1 MRQAPAPVDK
11 SNQAS
16 QAFSFSAVCL
26 MKISLRQIRVGMTV
40 LSLMLV
46 SGLAGFK
53 LGSKNFQPVSFE
65 KIDNSQVNLS
75 LFWQV
80 WDKLG
85 ESYLIKEN
93 LKPQEMVWGAIKG
106 MTASLGDPYTVF
118 LPPEDNLSTK
128 EELNVAFEGV
138 GIELGFKDKTLAVV
152 APLAGMPAEAAG
164 IKAADY
170 ILHIK
175 DELKGVDVETTDMS
189 LPEAVKLI
197 RGKKGTE
204 VELTVLHD
212 GETETKVIK
221 VRRDTIVIK
230 SVVLEW
236 QGENKDV
243 AWLKLSRFGDRT
255 QAEWDET
262 VGEILKHQQLKGI
275 ILDLR
280 NNPGGY
286 LNGAV
291 ALASEFLR
299 TGQIVVRQESA
310 KGKTETFSVS
320 KAGRLLTQPL
330 VVLVNKGSASSSEIL
345 SGALRDSGR
354 AKLIGEKTFGKGTIQ
369 EALDVGESAG
379 LHVTTAKWLLPSGQ
393 WVNETKGI
401 TPDIS
406 IQDNKETAKDEV
418 IEKALENL

>member
-1 MRQAPAPVDK
+1 
-11 SNQAS
+11 
-16 QAFSFSAVCL
+16 
-26 MKISLRQIRVGMTV
+26 
-40 LSLMLV
+40 MLL
-46 SGLAGFK
+46 SGLAGFRI
-53 LGSKNFQPVSFE
+53 GNKNLQPVSFE
-65 KIDNSQVNLS
+65 KINKSEIDLG

-93 LKPQEMVWGAIKG
+93 LKPKEMVWGAIKG

-118 LPPEDNLSTK
+118 LPPDDNQSTK
-128 EELNVAFEGV
+128 EELSGAFEGV

-164 IKAADY
+164 IKAGDY
-170 ILHIK
+170 IFHIK
-175 DELKGVDVETTDMS
+175 DELKGVDTETTDMS

-204 VELTVLHD
+204 VALTVLHE

-221 VRRDTIVIK
+221 LRRDTIVIK

-236 QGENKDV
+236 QGEGKNV
-243 AWLKLSRFGDRT
+243 ALLKLSRFGDRT
-255 QAEWDET
+255 QSEWDEA
-262 VGEILKHQQLKGI
+262 VREILKHNQVKGI

-286 LNGAV
+286 LNGSV
-291 ALASEFLR
+291 ALASEFLSP
-299 TGQIVVRQESA
+299 GQIVVRQESA
-310 KGKTETFSVS
+310 KGETETFSVT
-320 KAGRLLTQPL
+320 KTGKLLTQPL

-345 SGALRDSGR
+345 SGALRDNRR

-369 EALDVGESAG
+369 EALDVAEGAG

-401 TPDIS
+401 TPEIEV
-406 IQDNKETAKDEV
+406 QDNKETEKDEV
-418 IEKALENL
+418 VEKAMENL

>member
-1 MRQAPAPVDK
+1 
-11 SNQAS
+11 
-16 QAFSFSAVCL
+16 
-26 MKISLRQIRVGMTV
+26 MTV
-40 LSLMLV
+40 LSLMLL
-46 SGLAGFK
+46 SGLVGFRI
-53 LGSKNFQPVSFE
+53 GNKNLQPVSFE
-65 KIDNSQVNLS
+65 KVDKSQVDLS

-118 LPPEDNLSTK
+118 LPPEDNQSTK
-128 EELNVAFEGV
+128 EELNGAFEGV

-164 IKAADY
+164 IKAGDY

-175 DELKGVDVETTDMS
+175 DELKGVDVDTIDMS
-189 LPEAVKLI
+189 LPEAVKFI

-204 VELTVLHD
+204 VALTVLHE

-221 VRRDTIVIK
+221 VKRDTIVIK
-230 SVVLEW
+230 SVALEW

-255 QAEWDET
+255 QSEWDEA
-262 VGEILKHQQLKGI
+262 VSEILKHKQLKGI

-286 LNGAV
+286 LKGSV
-291 ALASEFLR
+291 ALASEFLK
-299 TGQIVVRQESA
+299 TGQIVVKQESA
-310 KGKTETFSVS
+310 KGETETYSVT
-320 KAGRLLTQPL
+320 KAGKLLTQPL

-345 SGALRDSGR
+345 AGALRDNQR
-354 AKLIGEKTFGKGTIQ
+354 AKIIGEKTFGKGTIQ
-369 EALDVGESAG
+369 EALDVAEGAG

-401 TPDIS
+401 TPEIEV
-406 IQDNKETAKDEV
+406 QDNKETAKDEV
-418 IEKALENL
+418 MEKAMENL

>member
-1 MRQAPAPVDK
+1 
-11 SNQAS
+11 
-16 QAFSFSAVCL
+16 
-26 MKISLRQIRVGMTV
+26 MTV
-40 LSLMLV
+40 LSLMLL
-46 SGLAGFK
+46 SGLVGFRI
-53 LGSKNFQPVSFE
+53 GNKNLQPVSFE
-65 KIDNSQVNLS
+65 KIEKSEIDLG

-106 MTASLGDPYTVF
+106 MTSSLGDPYTVF
-118 LPPEDNLSTK
+118 LPPEDNQSTK
-128 EELNVAFEGV
+128 EELNGAFEGV

-164 IKAADY
+164 IKAGDY

-175 DELKGVDVETTDMS
+175 DELKGVDVDTIDMS
-189 LPEAVKLI
+189 LPEAVKFI

-204 VELTVLHD
+204 VALTVLHE

-221 VRRDTIVIK
+221 VKRDTIVIK
-230 SVVLEW
+230 SVALEW

-255 QAEWDET
+255 QTEWDEA
-262 VGEILKHQQLKGI
+262 VSEILKHKQLKGI

-286 LNGAV
+286 LKGSV
-291 ALASEFLR
+291 ALASEFLK
-299 TGQIVVRQESA
+299 TGQIVVKQESA
-310 KGKTETFSVS
+310 KGETETYSVT
-320 KAGRLLTQPL
+320 KAGKLLTQPL

-345 SGALRDSGR
+345 AGALRDNQR
-354 AKLIGEKTFGKGTIQ
+354 AKIIGEKSFGKGTIQ
-369 EALDVGESAG
+369 EALDVAEGAG

-401 TPDIS
+401 TPEIEV
-406 IQDNKETAKDEV
+406 QDNKETVKDEV
-418 IEKALENL
+418 MEKAMENL

>member
-1 MRQAPAPVDK
+1 
-11 SNQAS
+11 
-16 QAFSFSAVCL
+16 
-26 MKISLRQIRVGMTV
+26 MKISLKQIRVGITV
-40 LSLMLV
+40 LSLILV
-46 SGLAGFK
+46 SGLVGFRI
-53 LGSKNFQPVSFE
+53 GNKNLQPVSFE
-65 KIDNSQVNLS
+65 KLEKSQIDLS

-93 LKPQEMVWGAIKG
+93 LKPKEMVWGAIKG

-118 LPPEDNLSTK
+118 LPPEDNQSTK
-128 EELNVAFEGV
+128 EELNGAFEGV
-138 GIELGFKDKTLAVV
+138 GIELGFKDKILIVV
-152 APLAGMPAEAAG
+152 APLAGMPAEGAG
-164 IKAADY
+164 IKAGDY
-170 ILHIK
+170 IFHIK
-175 DELKGVDVETTDMS
+175 DELKGVDTETTDMS

-204 VELTVLHD
+204 VVLTVLHE

-221 VRRDTIVIK
+221 LKRDTIVIK

-236 QGENKDV
+236 QGEGKNV

-255 QAEWDET
+255 QSEWDEA
-262 VGEILKHQQLKGI
+262 VKEILKHNQLKGI

-286 LNGAV
+286 LNGSV
-291 ALASEFLR
+291 ALASEFLKP
-299 TGQIVVRQESA
+299 GQIVVKQESA
-310 KGKTETFSVS
+310 KGETETFSVT
-320 KAGRLLTQPL
+320 KTGKLLIQPL

-345 SGALRDSGR
+345 SGALRDNRR

-369 EALDVGESAG
+369 EALDIGEGAG

-401 TPDIS
+401 TPEIFIED
-406 IQDNKETAKDEV
+406 DKETAKDEV
-418 IEKALENL
+418 VEKAIENL

>member
-1 MRQAPAPVDK
+1 
-11 SNQAS
+11 
-16 QAFSFSAVCL
+16 
-26 MKISLRQIRVGMTV
+26 MKISLKQIRVGITV
-40 LSLMLV
+40 LSLMLL
-46 SGLAGFK
+46 SGLAGFR
-53 LGSKNFQPVSFE
+53 LGNDKIE
-65 KIDNSQVNLS
+65 KSLDKSEIDLG

-93 LKPQEMVWGAIKG
+93 LKPKEMVWGAIKG

-118 LPPEDNLSTK
+118 LPPEDNQSTK
-128 EELNVAFEGV
+128 EELNGAFEGV
-138 GIELGFKDKTLAVV
+138 GIELGFKDKTLIVV

-164 IKAADY
+164 IKAGDY
-170 ILHIK
+170 IFHIK
-175 DELKGVDVETTDMS
+175 DELKGADTETTDMS

-204 VELTVLHD
+204 VALTVLHE

-221 VRRDTIVIK
+221 LKRDTIVIK
-230 SVVLEW
+230 SVALEW
-236 QGENKDV
+236 QGEGKNV

-255 QAEWDET
+255 QSEWDEA
-262 VGEILKHQQLKGI
+262 VSEILKHNQLKGI

-291 ALASEFLR
+291 ALASEFLKP
-299 TGQIVVRQESA
+299 GLIVVKQESA
-310 KGKTETFSVS
+310 KGETETFSVT

-345 SGALRDSGR
+345 SGALRDNQR

-369 EALDVGESAG
+369 EALDVAEGAG

-401 TPDIS
+401 TPEIEV
-406 IQDNKETAKDEV
+406 QDDKTTAKDEV
-418 IEKALENL
+418 MEKALENL